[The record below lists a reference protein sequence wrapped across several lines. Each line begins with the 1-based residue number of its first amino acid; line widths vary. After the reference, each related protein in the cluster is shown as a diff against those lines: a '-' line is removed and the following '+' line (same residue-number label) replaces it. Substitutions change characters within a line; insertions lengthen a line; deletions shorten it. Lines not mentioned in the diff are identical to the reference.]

1 MDFHQQNV
9 SLAGKLEGQ
18 DFATVVEMLRSKS
31 SQCSINDEIVSK
43 SRRQDIAIVN
53 NVSLHF

>member
-9 SLAGKLEGQ
+9 SLAGKSKRQ
-18 DFATVVEMLRSKS
+18 TFATVVEMERSKS
-31 SQCSINDEIVSK
+31 SQCSMNDQVVSK

-53 NVSLHF
+53 NVSLNF